1 MQIQIYSKI
10 IIVFAV
16 NYDHLDASWLNKD
29 INFIFL
35 NLNFVIWRV
44 V

>member
-16 NYDHLDASWLNKD
+16 NYDNLDASWLNKD